1 MVLLVSLLFTYQ
13 GRSYEDDLKYGDR
26 DITPS
31 SSVFPRSKGGGAD
44 GWTTTWT
51 NLQTKLN
58 LLYGANLNKKSKSVH
73 QLRTKGAYIV
83 GSCSLPQ
90 TSAR

>member
-31 SSVFPRSKGGGAD
+31 SSVFLRSKGGGAD

-58 LLYGANLNKKSKSVH
+58 LLV
-73 QLRTKGAYIV
+73 V
-83 GSCSLPQ
+83 Q
-90 TSAR
+90 T